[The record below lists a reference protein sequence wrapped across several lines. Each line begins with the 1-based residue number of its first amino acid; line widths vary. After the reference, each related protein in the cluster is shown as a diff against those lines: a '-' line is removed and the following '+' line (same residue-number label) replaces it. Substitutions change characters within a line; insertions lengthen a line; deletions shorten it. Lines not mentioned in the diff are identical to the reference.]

1 MPEMTRYCADC
12 GWERRFEPHHAIVGG
27 CPDSPDGR
35 CPEWMCTACR
45 AALLIDVAVVPAQ
58 LPRAVPFLSGRRV
71 A

>member
-1 MPEMTRYCADC
+1 MAEMTRYCADC
-12 GWERRFEPHHAIVGG
+12 GWERPFEPHHAITGG

-45 AALLIDVAVVPAQ
+45 AALLIGVATGPAE
-58 LPRAVPFLSGRRV
+58 LPQAVPLLAGRRV